1 MKATRMKPRKA
12 RREAQWWQAIS
23 SAAGTLELM
32 MNVYGV
38 LGEEAERIAENYG
51 S

>member
-12 RREAQWWQAIS
+12 RREAQRWQAIS

-32 MNVYGV
+32 TDVYGV
-38 LGEEAERIAENYG
+38 LGEEVEWVAENYG